1 MSCIGLSVPYSITF
15 KSNPCSTATYFPS
28 GEISRLVPT
37 KLSPVLTPSRSSKV
51 MARSGPACAGNPIS
65 TKMKHKTVLPLVKRN
80 PNISMLP
87 RFHVDRKEPGPDASE
102 PLGQAD
108 ADDPSQCRIV
118 GGVVV
123 GIARSEERRVG
134 KECVSTCRS
143 RWSPYH

>member
-1 MSCIGLSVPYSITF
+1 
-15 KSNPCSTATYFPS
+15 
-28 GEISRLVPT
+28 
-37 KLSPVLTPSRSSKV
+37 

-123 GIARSEERRVG
+123 GLAGERWLRVG
-134 KECVSTCRS
+134 RMPVEQVRDPQVEANLPDAGTIQIGRASCRE
-143 RWSPYH
+143 RGCKYV